1 MNKFQKLAQLNRD
14 IELLEN
20 AGKIKAAEV
29 LHQKFI
35 KEAQYAMPMAYNPFM
50 INPMMYSMMARPVVN
65 PGVTTA
71 PMPVAQPRTTQVQ
84 TTGQTPGATVPPPG
98 SVKPPTP
105 PTNQTAPGGTPV
117 SYSETPSKPVDMGIP
132 SPPRPSATYDNYYK
146 DPRTGKIIF
155 VDPGTGEDLPGQ
167 GGGYNVTP
175 PGNYGDGKGGIV
187 TVPPPGTITPPG
199 NNSKDPMDDPRVK
212 EFMKKFMGNDFLSGK
227 QKEQMLDQF
236 LRSIGLK

>member
-1 MNKFQKLAQLNRD
+1 MNKFQKLAQIKRD

-20 AGKIKAAEV
+20 AGKIKAAEI

-35 KEAQYAMPMAYNPFM
+35 KEAQFAMPITYNPMMYNPMAYNP
-50 INPMMYSMMARPVVN
+50 MMYNPMMARPIVN
-65 PGVTTA
+65 PGVTSA

-84 TTGQTPGATVPPPG
+84 TTGQTPGVTVTPP
-98 SVKPPTP
+98 STVKPPTP
-105 PTNQTAPGGTPV
+105 PVTQPAPIGTPAQPPTG
-117 SYSETPSKPVDMGIP
+117 SY
-132 SPPRPSATYDNYYK
+132 NNFYK

-155 VDPGTGEDLPGQ
+155 VDPVTGKDLPSSD
-167 GGGYNVTP
+167 GGYNVTP

-187 TVPPPGTITPPG
+187 TVPPPGTTPPSG
-199 NNSKDPMDDPRVK
+199 DKSFVGKDPMDDPRVK

-227 QKEQMLDQF
+227 QKQDMLDQF